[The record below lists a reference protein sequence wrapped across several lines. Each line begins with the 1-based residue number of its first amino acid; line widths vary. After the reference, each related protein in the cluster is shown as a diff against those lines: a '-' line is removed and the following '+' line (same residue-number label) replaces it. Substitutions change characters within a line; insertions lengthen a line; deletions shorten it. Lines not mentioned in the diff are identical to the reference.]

1 MIKTRAIVL
10 HRFPYS
16 DSSWIVKALTEEC
29 GIVSFIVK
37 GGKRKESPFRGALD
51 PLALSE
57 VVFRQNPN
65 AELQF
70 IKEAT
75 LLDWRKD
82 LRNDLLSTAKAQVMT
97 EMIMRYAPQGVPL
110 QEEFER
116 LEQALRDFDRTCGSS
131 DATNANSAN
140 ASSSVRSSTLADSL
154 STNSATASNT
164 SNAEQIVS
172 PSANAPAIST
182 NSPIQDSHVAQHGSP
197 TSPCI
202 THSSASNIPDK
213 SRIFARWLLDTCD
226 MWGYNLDLETCC
238 RCGKTLDKPAADF
251 YPETGGFVCH
261 ACLGVDT
268 PRAKVETL
276 NGLWALHRGQQ
287 IEHPEFTENALL
299 AYLRHH
305 IGFLKEIHSIKF
317 LNETRKLF
325 GR

>member
-16 DSSWIVKALTEEC
+16 DSSFIVKALTEES

-37 GGKRKESPFRGALD
+37 GGKKKESPFRGALD

-65 AELQF
+65 TDLQF

-75 LLDWRKD
+75 LLDWRKN

-97 EMIMRYAPQGVPL
+97 EMILRYAPQGVPL

-116 LEQALRDFDRTCGSS
+116 LEQAISEFDSDSPQDSPTPEGSAHS
-131 DATNANSAN
+131 ST
-140 ASSSVRSSTLADSL
+140 SSV
-154 STNSATASNT
+154 
-164 SNAEQIVS
+164 
-172 PSANAPAIST
+172 
-182 NSPIQDSHVAQHGSP
+182 
-197 TSPCI
+197 
-202 THSSASNIPDK
+202 PDK
-213 SRIFARWLLDTCD
+213 SRIFAQWLLDTCD
-226 MWGYNLDLETCC
+226 MWGYNLDLTTCS
-238 RCGKTLDKPAADF
+238 RCGHTLEEPAADF
-251 YPETGGFVCH
+251 FPETGGFVCQ
-261 ACLGVDT
+261 ACLGVEH
-268 PRAKVETL
+268 PRARLETL
-276 NGLWALHRGQQ
+276 NGLWALQTGDK

-299 AYLRHH
+299 TYLRHH

-325 GR
+325 DYH

>member
-16 DSSWIVKALTEEC
+16 DSSFIVKVLTEES

-37 GGKRKESPFRGALD
+37 GGKKKESPFRGALD

-65 AELQF
+65 TELQF

-75 LLDWRKD
+75 LLDWHKD
-82 LRNDLLSTAKAQVMT
+82 LRNDLLSLAKAQVIT
-97 EMIMRYAPQGVPL
+97 EMILRYAPQGVPL

-116 LEQALRDFDRTCGSS
+116 LEQSLKEFNETCGKSAS
-131 DATNANSAN
+131 TANDTTSAE
-140 ASSSVRSSTLADSL
+140 SP
-154 STNSATASNT
+154 STNSATTARASAT
-164 SNAEQIVS
+164 PHATHKSN
-172 PSANAPAIST
+172 
-182 NSPIQDSHVAQHGSP
+182 
-197 TSPCI
+197 
-202 THSSASNIPDK
+202 
-213 SRIFARWLLDTCD
+213 IFARWLLDTCD

-238 RCGKTLDKPAADF
+238 RCGHTLDKPAADF
-251 YPETGGFVCH
+251 FPETGGFVCH
-261 ACLGVDT
+261 ACLGVET
-268 PRAKVETL
+268 PRARAETL
-276 NGLWALHRGQQ
+276 QGLWALHNGGK

-325 GR
+325 KQ

>member
-16 DSSWIVKALTEEC
+16 DSSFIVKALTEEC
-29 GIVSFIVK
+29 GIISFIVK
-37 GGKRKESPFRGALD
+37 GGKKKESPFRGALD

-65 AELQF
+65 TELQF

-82 LRNDLLSTAKAQVMT
+82 LRNDLLSLAKAQVMA

-116 LEQALRDFDRTCGSS
+116 LEEALSEFDTTS
-131 DATNANSAN
+131 
-140 ASSSVRSSTLADSL
+140 ADSH
-154 STNSATASNT
+154 STNSAPPHKSN
-164 SNAEQIVS
+164 
-172 PSANAPAIST
+172 
-182 NSPIQDSHVAQHGSP
+182 
-197 TSPCI
+197 
-202 THSSASNIPDK
+202 
-213 SRIFARWLLDTCD
+213 IFARWLLDTCE
-226 MWGYNLDLETCC
+226 MWGYNLDLETCS
-238 RCGKTLDKPAADF
+238 RCGKALDKPAADF
-251 YPETGGFVCH
+251 FPETGGFICH
-261 ACLGVDT
+261 ACLGVET
-268 PRAKVETL
+268 PRARIETL
-276 NGLWALHRGQQ
+276 NGLWALRCVQQ

-325 GR
+325 PSI

>member
-16 DSSWIVKALTEEC
+16 DSSFIVKVLTEES

-37 GGKRKESPFRGALD
+37 GGKKKESPFRGALD

-65 AELQF
+65 TELQF

-75 LLDWRKD
+75 LLDWHKD
-82 LRNDLLSTAKAQVMT
+82 LRNDLLSLAKAQVIT
-97 EMIMRYAPQGVPL
+97 EMILRYAPQGVPL

-116 LEQALRDFDRTCGSS
+116 LEQSLKEFNETCGSS
-131 DATNANSAN
+131 TSASNAATSAD
-140 ASSSVRSSTLADSL
+140 TH
-154 STNSATASNT
+154 STNSAT
-164 SNAEQIVS
+164 
-172 PSANAPAIST
+172 
-182 NSPIQDSHVAQHGSP
+182 
-197 TSPCI
+197 
-202 THSSASNIPDK
+202 SASTFATLHTAHK
-213 SRIFARWLLDTCD
+213 SNIFARWLLDTCD
-226 MWGYNLDLETCC
+226 MWGYNLDLETCS

-251 YPETGGFVCH
+251 FPETGGFICH

-268 PRAKVETL
+268 PRARTETL
-276 NGLWALHRGQQ
+276 QGLWALRSGDK

-325 GR
+325 RK